1 MTFIG
6 SYIWMLRDLY
16 LKGLEGLALLEEVC
30 HFGVSKA
37 QAKLTGFLF
46 LLPVDP
52 DVELSAS

>member
-37 QAKLTGFLF
+37 QAKLTGFL